1 MIGSAI
7 SVLKT
12 EKIGLTIFASLLFFP
27 TLAAQSGSE
36 ISGTVVDARGGQAL
50 SNVEVQL
57 VGTAHRTASD
67 AGGHFRMTNIAP
79 GDYDLNASTIG
90 YWLVTTHFHLEIGEI
105 KEFEVILSAETLR
118 RVDTVFVPSGSVF
131 EPASQDAPTGFSL
144 TGNDVTNLSGVL
156 AGDPLRA
163 VQALP
168 GVSSDDDFEAR
179 FSLRGA
185 DFSRIGV
192 YLDGILLHKPFHTIE
207 TRGGSGSTA
216 ALNGDLIERLDL
228 YEGAYP
234 VRFGDRSAG
243 VLDVRLRDGSRDRY
257 SFRIS
262 ASFGNASAMAEGPL
276 GKVKQCSW
284 IAGFRKSY
292 LQYLLAR
299 TASPSP
305 EFGIGDGQGRLS
317 CNATGKNNISLNIID
332 SYTDFDQSSVKEKLG
347 INSLLLGGYHFTF
360 SDLAWRYTPSDRV
373 LITNRAAWMREK
385 FEDRNPNQSP
395 LGRGDY
401 GEWVWDSTVAWMW
414 NSRNPLNA
422 GMNVRAIRGAG
433 SAEQYNSAAV
443 VRVRGAYDATGTLAG
458 GFLAQSWSLLSGRM
472 NLSAGGRWDHHSIDG
487 VTAFSPQTSFSFSP
501 LSSMSLRLG
510 WGQYVQYPEISQL
523 TSNLGSRDLL
533 PMRSTQM
540 IGAVEQRIG
549 HRARV
554 RAEFYNRQD
563 RDLPYQPFYNPRL
576 VNGKVFVPP
585 LNPLYENSLRGYA
598 RGVEILLQRVSANG
612 LNGWVSYAYGRT
624 WLRDR
629 VTTVS
634 FPSDWDQRHTIN
646 AYGSYRVRP
655 SVNLSFRW
663 TYGSGFPIPGFLER
677 NRALYFLSN
686 QRNRLRLGPYQRA
699 DFRINKSWTQ
709 VNWKITLYGE
719 VLNLTNKTNYR
730 FDSFNGYSPKTA
742 QAFLTLDKMFPILP
756 SLGIVFER

>member
-1 MIGSAI
+1 MIGNAI
-7 SVLKT
+7 SVLKA
-12 EKIGLTIFASLLFFP
+12 EKIGLTIFASLFFP
-27 TLAAQSGSE
+27 TLAAQSGGE
-36 ISGTVVDARGGQAL
+36 ISGVVVDGRGGQAL
-50 SNVEVQL
+50 SNVEIQL
-57 VGTAHRTASD
+57 VGTAHRIASD
-67 AGGHFRMTNIAP
+67 TSGHFRMTNIAP

-90 YWLVTTHFHLEIGEI
+90 YWFLTTHLHLEIGEI
-105 KEFEVILSAETLR
+105 KELKVILSAEPAR
-118 RVDTVFVPSGSVF
+118 RVDTMSVRSGSVF
-131 EPASQDAPTGFSL
+131 ELTSEGAPTEFSL
-144 TGNDVTNLSGVL
+144 TGNDVTNLSGLL

-168 GVSSDDDFEAR
+168 GVTSNDDFEAR

-185 DFSRIGV
+185 DFTRIGV

-207 TRGGSGSTA
+207 TGGVSASKT
-216 ALNGDLIERLDL
+216 ALNGDLIEQLDL
-228 YEGAYP
+228 YKGVYP

-243 VLDVRLRDGSRDRY
+243 VLDVRPREGTRDRY
-257 SFRIS
+257 AFRIS
-262 ASFGNASAMAEGPL
+262 ASFGNTSLMAEGPL
-276 GKVKQCSW
+276 GKVKKCSW

-299 TASPSP
+299 TAGPSAA
-305 EFGIGDGQGRLS
+305 FGIGDGQGRLV

-332 SYTDFDQSSVKEKLG
+332 SHTEYDQSSIKEKLG
-347 INSLLLGGYHFTF
+347 LNSLLLASYHFTF
-360 SDLAWRYTPSDRV
+360 SELAWRYTPSDKL

-385 FEDRNPNQSP
+385 FEDRNPNQSL
-395 LGRGDY
+395 LGKGDY
-401 GEWVWDSTVAWMW
+401 GEWVWDSTGAWMW
-414 NSRNPLNA
+414 NSRHPLNA
-422 GMNVRAIRGAG
+422 GINVRAIRGAG
-433 SAEQYNSAAV
+433 LAQQYSSAAV
-443 VRVRGAYDATGTLAG
+443 LRMRGAYDATGTLAG
-458 GFLAQSWSLLSGRM
+458 GFLGQSWSLMSNRI
-472 NLSAGGRWDHHSIDG
+472 NLSAGWRWDHHSIDG
-487 VTAFSPQTSFSFSP
+487 VNAFSPQTSFAFRP
-501 LSSMSLRLG
+501 LSSMSLQLG

-549 HRARV
+549 QRARV

-563 RDLPYQPFYNPRL
+563 RDLPYQPFYSPRL
-576 VNGKVFVPP
+576 VNGKVLVPP
-585 LNPLYENSLRGYA
+585 LNPLYKNSLGGYA

-624 WLRDR
+624 WLRER
-629 VTTVS
+629 VTNVS
-634 FPSDWDQRHTIN
+634 FPSDWDQQHTIN

-655 SVNLSFRW
+655 SVNLSLRW

-677 NRALYFLSN
+677 NGALYFLSS
-686 QRNRLRLGPYQRA
+686 QRNRLRLGPYQRT
-699 DFRINKSWTQ
+699 DLRVSKSWAL

-730 FDSFNGYSPKTA
+730 FDSFNRYSPKTA
-742 QAFLTLDKMFPILP
+742 QAFLTLDKMFPLLP

>member
-1 MIGSAI
+1 MIDRAI
-7 SVLKT
+7 SVLKV
-12 EKIGLTIFASLLFFP
+12 EKIGPTIFASLLLFR
-27 TLAAQSGSE
+27 TLVAQSGGE
-36 ISGTVVDARGGQAL
+36 IRGTVLDAHGGQAL
-50 SNVEVQL
+50 SNVDVQL
-57 VGTAHRTASD
+57 VGTADRTASD
-67 AGGHFRMTNIAP
+67 AGGHFRITNVAP

-118 RVDTVFVPSGSVF
+118 RVDTVSVPAGSVF
-131 EPASQDAPTGFSL
+131 DPAGQDAPTGFSL
-144 TGNDVTNLSGVL
+144 TGNDITNLSGVL

-163 VQALP
+163 IQALP
-168 GVSSDDDFEAR
+168 GISSDDDFEAR

-185 DFSRIGV
+185 DFSRIGIF
-192 YLDGILLHKPFHTIE
+192 LDGILLHKPFHTIE

-216 ALNGDLIERLDL
+216 ALNSDFIEQLDL

-243 VLDVRLRDGSRDRY
+243 VLDVRMRDGSRDRY
-257 SFRIS
+257 SVRIS
-262 ASFGNASAMAEGPL
+262 ASFGNASAMMDGPL
-276 GKVKQCSW
+276 GRVRQCSW

-292 LQYLLAR
+292 LQYVLAR
-299 TASPSP
+299 TAGPSSA
-305 EFGIGDGQGRLS
+305 FGIGDGQGHLS
-317 CNATGKNNISLNIID
+317 CDVAAKNNIRLNIVD
-332 SYTDFDQSSVKEKLG
+332 SYTDFDQSSIKEKLG
-347 INSLLLGGYHFTF
+347 INSLLLGRYHFTF
-360 SDLAWRYTPSDRV
+360 ADLAWRYTPSGKL

-422 GMNVRAIRGAG
+422 GVNVRAVGDAG

-443 VRVRGAYDATGTLAG
+443 VRVRRTYDATGTLAG
-458 GFLAQSWSLLSGRM
+458 GFVQQSWPLLSGRM
-472 NLSAGGRWDHHSIDG
+472 SLSTGGRWDHHSIDG
-487 VTAFSPQTSFSFSP
+487 VTAFSPQASFSFRP
-501 LSSMSLRLG
+501 LSSMRLQLG

-533 PMRSTQM
+533 PLRSTQV
-540 IGAVEQRIG
+540 IAAVEQRIG
-549 HRARV
+549 DRARV

-576 VNGKVFVPP
+576 VNGRVFIPP

-598 RGVEILLQRVSANG
+598 RGVEILLQRTSANG
-612 LNGWVSYAYGRT
+612 LNGWVSYAYGRS

-629 VTTVS
+629 VTNVS

-646 AYGSYRVRP
+646 AYCSYRVQP
-655 SVNLSFRW
+655 SVNLSLRW

-677 NRALYFLSN
+677 NGGLYFLST
-686 QRNRLRLGPYQRA
+686 QRNRLRLGPYQRT
-699 DFRINKSWTQ
+699 DFRINKSWTKI
-709 VNWKITLYGE
+709 NCKITLYGE
-719 VLNLTNKTNYR
+719 VLNLTNKANYR
-730 FDSFNGYSPKTA
+730 FDSFNRYSAKTG